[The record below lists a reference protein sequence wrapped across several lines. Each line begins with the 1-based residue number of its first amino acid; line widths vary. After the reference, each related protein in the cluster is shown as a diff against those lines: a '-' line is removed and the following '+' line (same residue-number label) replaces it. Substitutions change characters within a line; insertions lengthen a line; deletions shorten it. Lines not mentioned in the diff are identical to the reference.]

1 MTREVLVAVM
11 DNLVGN
17 GKVCL
22 KKLVITIRGV
32 AKTFNKVKNNNSALQ
47 DLLVRGPLYPLVG
60 AWMSGNSNWHNLN
73 DPILHLVAATTPSV
87 QRMVFVNWFAYA
99 KSIKQLPI

>member
-1 MTREVLVAVM
+1 MTQEVLAAIT

-22 KKLVITIRGV
+22 KKLVITTRGV
-32 AKTFNKVKNNNSALQ
+32 IKTFNKVKNNNSALQ

-60 AWMSGNSNWHNLN
+60 AQMSENSNRHNLN
-73 DPILHLVAATTPSV
+73 DPILHRSIL
-87 QRMVFVNWFAYA
+87 QRGKFWCLAISAYRR
-99 KSIKQLPI
+99 